1 MNMSQYMS
9 VFIDESKEH
18 LQLLNDALLRLE
30 KEPDNHPTVEEI
42 FRSAHTLKGMSATM
56 GFTRTAELTH
66 NMENVLDLIRNS
78 KLDVTSEI
86 VDVLFECLDRLNL
99 LIDEVIDT
107 GVEATDIEELSGKLE
122 AISKGK
128 PVTADKKAGENSAA
142 HIKDS
147 SSSSKGNS
155 ISINFNEF
163 ESQLLEEAKAKK
175 MNAFSINITLDDGC
189 LLKAART
196 YMVFRTLEEVGE
208 IIKSVPSAQELE
220 EEKFDNSFM
229 IAYVTEKE
237 SEEIKKRI
245 TSISEVN
252 NVIIELVDIAAEES
266 KNEENKKAESTDK
279 KKSDKP
285 AAKSDEKAGEKV
297 NKITT
302 VRVDTEKLDA
312 LMNLV
317 AELVINKTR
326 LAQIGSEYNL
336 QELSETL
343 SHVDRV
349 TSELQEVVTKV
360 RMVPIE
366 NVFSRFPRMVRDLSK
381 ELNKDIDFV
390 IEGKETELDRT
401 VIDEL
406 GDPLIH
412 LIRNSLDHGI
422 EHPEDRVANGKN
434 RQGTLLLKAEHE
446 GNNVVIT
453 ISDNG
458 KGMDKR
464 VIGQKAI
471 EKGLTTEEEIALM
484 DDSQIINFIFASGFS
499 TAAQITDVS
508 GRGVGMDVV
517 RNKIE
522 GLNGQ
527 IEVSTKLGEGTVTRI
542 KLPLTLAIIE
552 ALLVRLTKEIYAIP
566 LANIVETIDIAVDTI
581 KVIQNENVIVLRGEV
596 VPIVD
601 LANVLQE
608 PGYVKSEKETITV
621 VIVKMGNKKIGI
633 IVEFLI
639 GQQEIVI
646 KSLGKLFTG
655 IKGIT
660 GATVLGNGEVALI
673 LDVLTLV

>member
-30 KEPDNHPTVEEI
+30 KDPDNHPTVEEI

-78 KLDVTSEI
+78 KLAVTSEI

-99 LIDEVIDT
+99 LIDEVIDKGEET
-107 GVEATDIEELSGKLE
+107 TDIEELSKKLE
-122 AISKGK
+122 SISKGEGS
-128 PVTADKKAGENSAA
+128 KKTEKKESAA
-142 HIKDS
+142 VENAKTVETG
-147 SSSSKGNS
+147 KNTS
-155 ISINFNEF
+155 IDFNEF
-163 ESQLLEEAKAKK
+163 EKQLLEEAGTKK
-175 MNAFSINITLDDGC
+175 MRAFAINVILDEGC

-229 IAYVTEKE
+229 IAYVTEKGP
-237 SEEIKKRI
+237 EEIKKKI
-245 TSISEVN
+245 MSISEVKDA
-252 NVIIELVDIAAEES
+252 VIENIEISETEEEKTDKKEES
-266 KNEENKKAESTDK
+266 KDAKKSEKSASKQSDDK
-279 KKSDKP
+279 KG
-285 AAKSDEKAGEKV
+285 EKA

-326 LAQIGSEYNL
+326 LAQIGTEYNL

-349 TSELQEVVTKV
+349 TSDLQEVVTKV

-381 ELNKDIDFV
+381 ELNKEIELV

-401 VIDEL
+401 VIDEI
-406 GDPLIH
+406 GDPLVH

-422 EHPEDRVANGKN
+422 EKPEDRAATGKS
-434 RQGTLLLKAEHE
+434 REGTILLKAEHE

-458 KGMDKR
+458 KGIDKK
-464 VIGQKAI
+464 VIGQKAV
-471 EKGLTTEEEIALM
+471 EKGIATEEEVALM
-484 DDSQIINFIFASGFS
+484 DDSQILSFIFHSGFS

-517 RNKIE
+517 KNKIE

-527 IEVSTKLGEGTVTRI
+527 IEVSTKVGEGTVTRI

-552 ALLVRLTKEIYAIP
+552 ALLVRLTKETYAIP
-566 LANIVETIDIAVDTI
+566 LANIVETIDIAINTI

-596 VPIVD
+596 VPIID
-601 LANVLQE
+601 LASLLDE
-608 PGYVKSEKETITV
+608 PGYVKSEKENITV
-621 VIVKMGNKKIGI
+621 VIVKVGSKKIGI